1 MASVKDLE
9 ERVTALEMGA
19 TFDATKSAVEKVQ
32 MECLAQLREIRES
45 LEQEDGGAGASS
57 KELTSLQT
65 ENSLL
70 KAKMQKQEYRIQHLV
85 GVVEELLAQRDNA
98 RKKE

>member
-1 MASVKDLE
+1 
-9 ERVTALEMGA
+9 MGA
-19 TFDATKSAVEKVQ
+19 TFDATKSAVEQAQ
-32 MECLAQLREIRES
+32 MECLTQLREVRAS
-45 LEQEDGGAGASS
+45 LEQDGGGGASS

-85 GVVEELLAQRDNA
+85 GVVEELLAQRNNA
-98 RKKE
+98 KKE

>member
-1 MASVKDLE
+1 LE

-32 MECLAQLREIRES
+32 MECLTQLREVRAS
-45 LEQEDGGAGASS
+45 LEQDGGGGASS

-65 ENSLL
+65 ENSSL
-70 KAKMQKQEYRIQHLV
+70 KAKIQKQEYRIQHLV
-85 GVVEELLAQRDNA
+85 GVVEELLAQRDA
-98 RKKE
+98 TKKE